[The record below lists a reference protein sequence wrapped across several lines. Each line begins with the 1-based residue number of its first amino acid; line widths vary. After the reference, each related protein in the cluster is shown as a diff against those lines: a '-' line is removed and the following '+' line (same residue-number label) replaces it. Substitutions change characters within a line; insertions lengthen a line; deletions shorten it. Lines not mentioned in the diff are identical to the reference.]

1 MVDVNLLYTP
11 ALTPTETEVNT
22 LGIPLADGKAEEL
35 VDKLA
40 DALRDAED
48 ESAIIRQCN
57 GRGNGRHPF

>member
-1 MVDVNLLYTP
+1 MVDVNLLDTP
-11 ALTPTETEVNT
+11 ALTPRETEVKT

-57 GRGNGRHPF
+57 GQGNGRHPF